1 MRWSKSGVAERY
13 RRSADLARHATN
25 DGLPEFLEEEFQVE
39 TWRFSDIGVIEKT
52 WSAPRAFDWSAIFQ
66 DYQKEPDALGFG
78 IWSQGVLCGMGLITL
93 TNSAAVLRFVER
105 NKAESAGLRGLVVL
119 ISLDVATNYCQSS
132 GGSNLWLEPKTD
144 ELAQWY
150 QERFGF
156 DRAEEGGRAIC
167 KKKVN

>member
-25 DGLPEFLEEEFQVE
+25 DSLPAALVEEFQVE
-39 TWRFSDIGVIEKT
+39 TWRFSDIGVVEKT
-52 WSAPRAFDWSAIFQ
+52 WPAPQFDWSAIFQ
-66 DYQKEPDALGFG
+66 DYQKVPDALGFG

-105 NKAESAGLRGLVVL
+105 NKAESAGLRGSVVL
-119 ISLDVATNYCQSS
+119 ISLDVATNYCQSA
-132 GGSNLWLEPKTD
+132 GRSNLWLEPKTD

-150 QERFGF
+150 QDRFGF
-156 DRAEEGGRAIC
+156 DRVDEGGRIMC